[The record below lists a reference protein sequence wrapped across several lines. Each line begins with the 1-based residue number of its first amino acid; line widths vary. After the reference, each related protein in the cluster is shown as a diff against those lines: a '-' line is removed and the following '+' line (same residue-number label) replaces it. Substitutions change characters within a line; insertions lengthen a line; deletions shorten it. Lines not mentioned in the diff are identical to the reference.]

1 MRALL
6 SIIAVFSISLPAFGL
21 PVTHDLPEPETLALL
36 SIGVIGLLLSRRNK
50 K

>member
-6 SIIAVFSISLPAFGL
+6 SIVALMTVAFPAFA
-21 PVTHDLPEPETLALL
+21 DLNPIPEPETLALL
-36 SIGVIGLLLSRRNK
+36 GIGVAGLLLSRRSK

>member
-6 SIIAVFSISLPAFGL
+6 SIAVLMSVAFPAFAEVNL
-21 PVTHDLPEPETLALL
+21 LPEPETLSLL
-36 SIGVIGLLLSRRNK
+36 AIGVTGLLLSRRNK

>member
-6 SIIAVFSISLPAFGL
+6 SIITLFSISLPAFAV
-21 PVTHDLPEPETLALL
+21 PVTHVPEPETLALL
-36 SIGVIGLLLSRRNK
+36 GIGVAGLLLARRNK